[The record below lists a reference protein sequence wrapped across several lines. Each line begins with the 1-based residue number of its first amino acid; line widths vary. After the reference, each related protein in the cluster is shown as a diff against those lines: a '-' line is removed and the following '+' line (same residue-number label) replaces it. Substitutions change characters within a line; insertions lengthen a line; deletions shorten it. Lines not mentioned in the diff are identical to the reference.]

1 MIHPELNAEYNQE
14 TFFVVDFENDSKNIQ
29 INKKALTLEQ
39 SINISNT
46 PENEKILQSIVTNP
60 NSNQTSNTSNIRHS
74 DLKIISNI
82 IILIFNL
89 YLIVKK

>member
-39 SINISNT
+39 SINISTT

-60 NSNQTSNTSNIRHS
+60 NSNQNNQTSNIRHS

>member
-1 MIHPELNAEYNQE
+1 LIHPELNAEYNQE

-39 SINISNT
+39 SINISTT

-60 NSNQTSNTSNIRHS
+60 NSNQNNQTSNIRHS

>member
-46 PENEKILQSIVTNP
+46 PENEKILQGIVTNP
-60 NSNQTSNTSNIRHS
+60 NSNQNNQTSNIRHS

>member
-1 MIHPELNAEYNQE
+1 M
-14 TFFVVDFENDSKNIQ
+14 DFDNDSKNIQ

-46 PENEKILQSIVTNP
+46 PENEKILQNIVTNP

-89 YLIVKK
+89 YLLLKK

>member
-1 MIHPELNAEYNQE
+1 LIHPELNAEYNQE

-46 PENEKILQSIVTNP
+46 PENEKILQGIVTNP
-60 NSNQTSNTSNIRHS
+60 NSNQNNQTSNIRHS

>member
-1 MIHPELNAEYNQE
+1 MIHPELNSEYNQE
-14 TFFVVDFENDSKNIQ
+14 TFFVMDFENDSKNIQ

-39 SINISNT
+39 SINISTT
-46 PENEKILQSIVTNP
+46 PENEKILQGIVTNP
-60 NSNQTSNTSNIRHS
+60 NSNQNNQTSNIRHS